1 MSNQV
6 IVFTDADGQFSM
18 CIPTGEL
25 PIEEVQQKDI
35 PKDCESFIVDV
46 ANLPANANDFFEAWQ
61 HIGSVVTINLAKA
74 KEITKARLRIERA
87 PLLIEQDIAF
97 QRALETNA
105 STETIIEEKQ
115 RLRHLPELADQCQ
128 SIEELRALTAKK

>member
-35 PKDCESFIVDV
+35 PRDCESFIVDV
-46 ANLPANANDFFEAWQ
+46 ANLPTNANDFFEAWQ
-61 HIGSVVTINLAKA
+61 HISGVVTINLAKA

-87 PLLIEQDIAF
+87 PLLMEQDIAF
-97 QRALETNA
+97 QRALENGADTKA
-105 STETIIEEKQ
+105 IIDEKN
-115 RLRHLPELADQCQ
+115 RLRDITKLVDNCTSLV
-128 SIEELRALTAKK
+128 ELRALKCD

>member
-6 IVFTDADGQFSM
+6 IVFTDANGQFSV

-35 PKDCESFIVDV
+35 PSDCESFIVDF
-46 ANLPANANDFFEAWQ
+46 ANLPTNANDFFEAWEQ
-61 HIGSVVTINLAKA
+61 KNGVVTVNLAKA

-87 PLLIEQDIAF
+87 PLFIEQDIAF
-97 QRALETNA
+97 QRSLETGA
-105 STETIIEEKQ
+105 PIAAIVAERQ
-115 RLRHLPELADQCQ
+115 RLRDLPLLADSAQ
-128 SIEELRALTAKK
+128 SLAELRALKAN